1 MTLTDLVARDPEVA
15 RVVQDLSISNRE
27 VGRRYGY
34 NESVIRRYRQKML
47 TSPNPVRVFP
57 VKHVQ
62 GTAQWTPGVDLS
74 ENSGEIRTLPVP
86 SGTPIPTDQEILIEA
101 GVDPAKW
108 EVTNRYESKWQ
119 SANSDWK
126 TTRKLTL
133 RPRKVRETLTEA
145 QVQEI
150 LGFYR
155 DRPSFARPAFTDRIF
170 VFPIGD
176 LQAGKIDGG
185 GTAALIDR
193 FASIV
198 TEAKNRLMYAG
209 GARLLLLPVL
219 GDCIEGIVFQ
229 GGKLATRLDI
239 SVTEQVRVY
248 RRLLMHA
255 IMELSPYAKDVIVPV
270 LPGNHD
276 ENYRLLDQP
285 VTDSWAIEGA
295 SAVQDALVMS
305 GEYKKGQFVYPKD
318 EELVITLNVG
328 TEDSPFIIGMTHG
341 HLAKT
346 ASGFTA
352 WWGKQSFG
360 RQHGGN
366 ADLMLSGHF
375 HHLRVEQAGGGRS
388 WIQIPAMDGG
398 SDYYRR
404 QSGDSPKTGMVSFW
418 VTPGKGI
425 GWEGLVVH
433 TG

>member
-1 MTLTDLVARDPEVA
+1 MTLTDRVAQDAEVA
-15 RVVQDLSISNRE
+15 RIVQDLSISNRE
-27 VGRRYGY
+27 ISRRLGY
-34 NESVIRRYRQKML
+34 NESVIRRYRAKTL
-47 TSPNPVRVFP
+47 SSPNSVPSFP
-57 VKHVQ
+57 VKHVK
-62 GTAQWTPGVDLS
+62 GTAQWTPGVDMS
-74 ENSGEIRTLPVP
+74 ETAGEIRTLPVP
-86 SGTPIPTDQEILIEA
+86 VGTPIPTDQEILIEA
-101 GVDPAKW
+101 GVDPSKW

-119 SANSDWK
+119 STGGDWK
-126 TTRKLTL
+126 STRKLTL
-133 RPRKVRETLTEA
+133 KPRKVRETLTEA

-150 LGFYR
+150 LGFYK
-155 DRPSFARPAFTDRIF
+155 DRPAFSRPAFNDRIF

-176 LQAGKIDGG
+176 LQVGKIDGG

-198 TEAKNRLMYAG
+198 TDAKNRLMYAG
-209 GARLLLLPVL
+209 GAKLLLLPVL
-219 GDCIEGIVFQ
+219 GDCIEGIVFM

-255 IMELSPYAKDVIVPV
+255 IMELAPYANEVIVTV

-276 ENYRLLDQP
+276 ENYRVVDQP

-305 GEYKKGQFVYPKD
+305 GDYKKVRFVYPRD

-328 TEDSPFIIGMTHG
+328 TEANPYVIGMTHG

-360 RQHGGN
+360 RQHGGE
-366 ADLMLSGHF
+366 ADLMISGHF
-375 HHLRVEQAGGGRS
+375 HHLRVEQVGGGRS

-404 QSGDSPKTGMVSFW
+404 QTGQEPKTGMVSFW
-418 VTPGKGI
+418 ITPGKGI

-433 TG
+433 T

>member
-1 MTLTDLVARDPEVA
+1 MTLTDRVVHDAEVA
-15 RVVQDLSISNRE
+15 RLVQDLSIPNRE
-27 VGRRYGY
+27 VARRLGY
-34 NESVIRRYRQKML
+34 NESVIRRYRASNL
-47 TSPNPVRVFP
+47 VSPTSPDVFP
-57 VKHVQ
+57 VKHVK

-74 ENSGEIRTLPVP
+74 ETSGEIRTLPVP
-86 SGTPIPTDQEILIEA
+86 AGTPIPSDADILTEA
-101 GVDPAKW
+101 GVDPGEW

-119 SANSDWK
+119 TPGGEWK
-126 TTRKLTL
+126 STRKLSL
-133 RPRKVRETLTEA
+133 KPRKAREVLTES

-155 DRPSFARPAFTDRIF
+155 DRPPSKLRGLLSGIF
-170 VFPIGD
+170 VFPLGD
-176 LQAGKIDGG
+176 LQVGKIDGG

-198 TEAKNRLMYAG
+198 SQAKDRLMREG
-209 GARLLLLPVL
+209 GTTLLLIPVL
-219 GDCIEGIVFQ
+219 GDCIEGVVFQ
-229 GGKLATRLDI
+229 GGRLATRLDI

-255 IMELSPYAKDVIVPV
+255 IMELAPYATEVIVTI

-276 ENYRLLDQP
+276 ENYRAVDQP

-295 SAVQDALVMS
+295 SAVQDALVLS
-305 GEYKKGQFVYPKD
+305 GQWKKVRFVYPKD

-328 TEDSPFIIGMTHG
+328 TEANPYVIGMTHG
-341 HLAKT
+341 HLAK
-346 ASGFTA
+346 SSNDFCN

-366 ADLMLSGHF
+366 ADLMISAHF
-375 HHLRVEQAGGGRS
+375 HHLRVEQTGGNRS

-404 QSGDSPKTGMVSFW
+404 KAGEEPRTGMISFW